1 MLAAALLSL
10 MAIVQTDQTV
20 SVQKGTRL
28 EITNFAGDVIIR
40 GWDRD
45 AVRVEA
51 EHSDR
56 DTVDIRPTDQ
66 RLVIRGRSRSGKAR
80 SLDYTISVPKWMGVR
95 VIGTYSDVTMEGV
108 GGDVSVETNHGD
120 INVNGGSGFV
130 SLKSV
135 QGEIVLRNA
144 KGRVDIS
151 TVNEGIRL
159 SDING
164 DVSAET
170 TNGGIVLERIDS
182 ANVDLYAVN
191 GNISYDGPIRD
202 KGAYRLS
209 SHNGTIAL
217 AIAEKANLTLSVR
230 TYSGGFRSSF
240 PVKLEDPNTRRR
252 FSLTI
257 GNGSARVELESF
269 NGSIVLRRPGEPAT
283 QNRNSRNR
291 GR

>member
-1 MLAAALLSL
+1 MVSAALLSL

-20 SVQKGTRL
+20 PVQKGTRL
-28 EITNFAGDVIIR
+28 EVINFAGDVIIR

-56 DTVDIRPTDQ
+56 ETVEIRPTDQ
-66 RLVIRGRSRSGKAR
+66 RLVIRGRSRSGNAR
-80 SLDYTISVPKWMGVR
+80 SLDYTISVPKWMGVK
-95 VIGTYSDVTMEGV
+95 VTGSYSDVTIEGV
-108 GGDVSVETNHGD
+108 GGDVGVETNRGD

-151 TVNEGIRL
+151 SVNEGVRL

-170 TNGGIVLERIDS
+170 TNGGILLERIES
-182 ANVDLYAVN
+182 ANVDLSAVN
-191 GNISYDGPIRD
+191 GNISYDGAIRD
-202 KGAYRLS
+202 GGAYRLS

-230 TYSGGFRSSF
+230 TYSGGFKSSF
-240 PVKLEDPNTRRR
+240 PVKIEDPNTRRR

-257 GNGSARVELESF
+257 GSGSARVELESF
-269 NGSIVLRRPGEPAT
+269 NGSIVLRRPGEAAPT
-283 QNRNSRNR
+283 RNSRER
-291 GR
+291 R